1 MFAETLDH
9 RARVIPASLDPLVA
23 LATLLLVECFAWKGL
38 NRYDWVLP
46 GCHCFPSLSISLVSR
61 KALYARLLCHYSFDH
76 SDETIQF
83 DDIFHLRDSCYCR
96 AIGYGLS
103 ESSTKQ
109 PVHQSTMLHTE

>member
-1 MFAETLDH
+1 MFAVTLDH

-61 KALYARLLCHYSFDH
+61 KALYARLLYHYSFDH
-76 SDETIQF
+76 SYETIQF
-83 DDIFHLRDSCYCR
+83 DDIFHLRDSCYYR

-109 PVHQSTMLHTE
+109 PVHQFTMLNTE